1 MENQKF
7 NFKLMK
13 LLVLLKILLN
23 KDSLRKKAIEPKY
36 QKSFLKE
43 EKHNKPYPPK
53 RGALI

>member
-1 MENQKF
+1 
-7 NFKLMK
+7 MK